1 MKTSTGVAADFKQI
15 GMQNADL
22 AIERLSGDCLP
33 EQFIRELYKNAEE
46 AITKT
51 GEGDTIQIESDSFF
65 EKQFGVPKF
74 SVVDNGPGMSPE
86 ELDEKLNLF
95 ANESG
100 QQRNYGVGGK
110 LAGLARS
117 HRSPYGVV
125 IRTWKDGVGT
135 IGYLSYSP
143 ARYRVA
149 PMPTDDGIK
158 PRLIK
163 THGTIVTVLG
173 HSDDDNTMEAP
184 EGASTRTGPR
194 WIQQYVQSKFW
205 IIPKNVTLKIHANE
219 KDSNRN
225 CKGLSMYLEPL
236 SEKAGDT
243 KLPNTGFTA
252 HWYLLPETD
261 KNAAAKEKRGIG
273 RADQFRNFTEIKG
286 QVCVL
291 SEDEIYDVQKHNTG
305 SLFQFGICTG
315 GKRVVIVLEPME
327 SEKYVAN
334 ITRSS
339 VAQKFGSGTRP
350 INFSKIGAEFNSHMP
365 NALKDYMSESRGRTK
380 VTGVS
385 YMDKTL
391 YEVHGHEFYL
401 DPKGKYLLPAGT
413 GVINNPPSVSSGRN
427 DDTKPHSSDAS
438 VKAPLPVTDGLV
450 PTEPTDDGRKKRFS
464 QRRGLPE
471 FTTEWVGA
479 SEFTNKFDFVVF
491 AVGPTKHGL
500 LLNKDWH
507 EIESLKKIVARQTKV
522 GESTDSLVQEMVEE
536 AIKEHLERQVK
547 DVVLTTLEAREQKL
561 IDEALFKQMTSTAAL
576 TTACTGRWALLAGI
590 KQSVAMKSRGLIL
603 ASETEDESEN

>member
-1 MKTSTGVAADFKQI
+1 MKTATGVATDFKQI

-46 AITKT
+46 AILRT

-74 SVVDNGPGMSPE
+74 SVADNGPGMSQV
-86 ELDEKLNLF
+86 ELEDKLNLF
-95 ANESG
+95 ANVSG

-110 LAGLARS
+110 LASLARS
-117 HRSPYGVV
+117 HRKDFGVV
-125 IRTWKDGVGT
+125 IRTWQNGVGT

-143 ARYRVA
+143 ASYRVA

-163 THGTIVTVLG
+163 NHGTIVTVLG
-173 HSDDDNTMEAP
+173 HSDNDNTMEAP

-205 IIPKNVTLKIHANE
+205 IIPKNITLKIHAFE
-219 KDSNRN
+219 TDSNRTA
-225 CKGLSMYLEPL
+225 KGLSMYLEPL
-236 SEKAGDT
+236 SEKAGDA
-243 KLPNTGFTA
+243 KLPNMGFIA

-291 SEDEIYDVQKHNTG
+291 SEDEIYDVQRYNTG
-305 SLFQFGICTG
+305 SLFQFGIHTG
-315 GKRVVIVLEPME
+315 SKRVVIVLEPVE

-365 NALKDYMSESRGRTK
+365 TGLKDYMNESRGQTK
-380 VTGVS
+380 ATGVS
-385 YMDKTL
+385 YMDRTL
-391 YEVHGHEFYL
+391 YEVHGYDFYL
-401 DPKGKYLLPAGT
+401 DSKGKHLLPAGM
-413 GVINNPPSVSSGRN
+413 GIVNNPPNMGDGRN
-427 DDTKPHSSDAS
+427 TKPRSGDAS
-438 VKAPLPVTDGLV
+438 TKTPLPVTDGLV
-450 PTEPTDDGRKKRFS
+450 PTEPTDDGGRRKRFS
-464 QRRGLPE
+464 RRGGLPE
-471 FTTEWVGA
+471 FSVEWQSA
-479 SEFTNKFDFVVF
+479 SDIGNKYDFVVF
-491 AVGPTKHGL
+491 AEGPANGKHGL
-500 LLNKDWH
+500 FLNKEWH
-507 EIESLKKIVARQTKV
+507 EIEALKRIIARQTKV

-547 DVVLTTLEAREQKL
+547 DVVLTTLEALEHKF
-561 IDEALFKQMTSTAAL
+561 IDNPTFRLMTSTPAL
-576 TTACTGRWALLAGI
+576 TAACTGRWGLLAGI
-590 KQSVAMKSRGLIL
+590 KQSVAMKVKGLIL
-603 ASETEDESEN
+603 APETGEDES